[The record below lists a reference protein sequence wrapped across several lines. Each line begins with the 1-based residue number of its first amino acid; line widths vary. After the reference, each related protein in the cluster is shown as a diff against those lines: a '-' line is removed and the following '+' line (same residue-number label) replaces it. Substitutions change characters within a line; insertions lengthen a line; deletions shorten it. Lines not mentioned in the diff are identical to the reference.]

1 MKSSRIFNCKMK
13 NWRKNFQRL
22 KWSSNKQKEKWP
34 KKHKINPIKRK
45 IKINT
50 KPNNHREESLK
61 TTLYKTRKPL
71 KDKKFSHQK
80 KKNNQNHHRKKN
92 LMMKKS
98 TMMTLKIIKK
108 IIMKTNS
115 KKLHVLEKTLSKF
128 KVKSQIPKKMQKLIS
143 TERTFKN
150 NRRNNLFM

>member
-22 KWSSNKQKEKWP
+22 KWSFNKQKEKWP
-34 KKHKINPIKRK
+34 KKHKTNPIKRK

-50 KPNNHREESLK
+50 KPNNHREEFMK

-71 KDKKFSHQK
+71 KDNKFSHQK
-80 KKNNQNHHRKKN
+80 KKSNQNHHRKKN

-98 TMMTLKIIKK
+98 TTLKIITK

-115 KKLHVLEKTLSKF
+115 KKLHMLEKILSKF